1 MHYKGRVP
9 PRRAAVVSASP
20 AAVRL
25 AHRRAA
31 RPRAGP
37 TFPPNGKLF
46 TARWFFRK
54 SDFTKNAREK
64 KSGLRSESSE
74 RELWSSDATDDD
86 QAVDAIE
93 RKCTVV
99 WVAHDDDTW
108 SAKVTAPFT
117 FFYSRSFDPDKK
129 TFSVVE
135 HDPASVPQPAD
146 EAEDAPGEGQPPPA
160 KRSKWTVATMAAY
173 LEELHRTV
181 ATHERKIDKLEKM
194 LSDPA
199 AASATA
205 PSPVPLNSP

>member
-54 SDFTKNAREK
+54 SDFTKSAREK

-99 WVAHDDDTW
+99 WVAQDDDTW
-108 SAKVTAPFT
+108 PAKVTAPFA

-135 HDPASVPQPAD
+135 HHPEEDGDADNDAGSDAGTGTGTVPA
-146 EAEDAPGEGQPPPA
+146 
-160 KRSKWTVATMAAY
+160 
-173 LEELHRTV
+173 
-181 ATHERKIDKLEKM
+181 
-194 LSDPA
+194 
-199 AASATA
+199 
-205 PSPVPLNSP
+205 PVPV